1 MTTKQHNPIYQQLLT
16 NGMAQWV
23 PALMMMLRNYEGI
36 ERALEPAEQ
45 PLNYLAEKLEPLH
58 NSPVEDRERLF
69 FDAVASMPI
78 LYCRVAGDGKYWN
91 PENETFHQFE
101 CRVGTISIWQA
112 WTPLLSR
119 SEVKHWLYANLP
131 VSRDAWSTA

>member
-1 MTTKQHNPIYQQLLT
+1 MTTKQPNPIYQQLLT
-16 NGMAQWV
+16 TGMAQWV
-23 PALMMMLRNYEGI
+23 PALMMMLRNYDGI

-45 PLNYLAEKLEPLH
+45 PLNYLAGKLEQLH
-58 NSPVEDRERLF
+58 NIPSGDRERLF
-69 FDAVASMPI
+69 FDAVASMPL
-78 LYCRVAGDGKYWN
+78 LYYRVAGDGKYWN
-91 PENETFHQFE
+91 PENETFYQFE
-101 CRVGTISIWQA
+101 CRVAAVSIWQA